1 MVRRDVEVRFKLT
14 SVTMIRASNF
24 PVLML
29 ISLYERRQYSDTSF
43 METLGD
49 YAEHYL
55 GTLPRK
61 LKTASKSR
69 LLWRVLQ
76 SNEQLDLTT
85 LPRDTTLILCLNLS
99 VK

>member
-1 MVRRDVEVRFKLT
+1 MRCRLKLMT
-14 SVTMIRASNF
+14 VVMIRASNF

-43 METLGD
+43 MEMLGD

-61 LKTASKSR
+61 LKTASELTRSWVDRWLMVSGIRQLR
-69 LLWRVLQ
+69 LAARF
-76 SNEQLDLTT
+76 
-85 LPRDTTLILCLNLS
+85 
-99 VK
+99 